1 MCLTAPPYII
11 RPILALYLRYLVNMK
26 ENLSEIKS
34 FIAVLNVTLIVR
46 SLVLSLTFV
55 TQSECERE
63 GPKICKWS
71 VLYSINNHILQM
83 QEGPG
88 WLNELGSW
96 IT

>member
-1 MCLTAPPYII
+1 
-11 RPILALYLRYLVNMK
+11 MK

-63 GPKICKWS
+63 GPKICKWL

-96 IT
+96 IR